1 MQKDGQD
8 DAEDDAARVH
18 VVGQAQEPDKR
29 VHLRRRIKV
38 ALFPAV
44 SFKAR
49 DVVLRRVVVGRV
61 AVGVDV
67 VERLKLCLLR
77 RQLQFPEIEL
87 PVDVFFVEWRQLW
100 KF

>member
-49 DVVLRRVVVGRV
+49 DVVL
-61 AVGVDV
+61 
-67 VERLKLCLLR
+67 
-77 RQLQFPEIEL
+77 
-87 PVDVFFVEWRQLW
+87 
-100 KF
+100 